1 MLADDHAELFDSLRR
16 LLEPQFEVVGTVED
30 GQSALTA
37 AKDLKPDVVVLDISM
52 PHVSGIEAARRLRQ
66 EDPTAK
72 IVFLSM
78 HQDAALVEQAL
89 STGAAGYV
97 LKVAARSDLV
107 VALNEVLAGRS
118 FVSARLRERG

>member
-1 MLADDHAELFDSLRR
+1 
-16 LLEPQFEVVGTVED
+16 
-30 GQSALTA
+30 
-37 AKDLKPDVVVLDISM
+37 
-52 PHVSGIEAARRLRQ
+52 
-66 EDPTAK
+66 
-72 IVFLSM
+72 M